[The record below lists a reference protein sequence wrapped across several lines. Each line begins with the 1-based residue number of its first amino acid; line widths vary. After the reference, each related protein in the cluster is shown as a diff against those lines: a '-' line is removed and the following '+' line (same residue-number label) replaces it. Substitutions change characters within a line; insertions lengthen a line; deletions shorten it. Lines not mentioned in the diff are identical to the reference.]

1 MEFQGEDSS
10 PPGAAPQPRAI
21 SLERASEIASDV
33 RDLINAGQEH
43 MAWERLRH
51 LHPADMG
58 TIVAGLPHASREAL
72 VRVMSPETVVWML
85 RQMNPVVA
93 GRVGARIGSGILSVI
108 FRQVRPQIALETLR
122 RLPNLQVRPQLA
134 LETLRRLRSV
144 RRRQENVDILEALEE
159 IEPLSHPPDTAGSLM
174 VVRFPTVGME
184 ETVGVAR
191 DRLRQMGDDRTKFT
205 HILVVDENGEA
216 IGHIAMADLALSE
229 SDTRVRDISTFIIAT
244 VSLDT
249 PLEECSRLRRHYNL
263 TQLPVVEDGQLI
275 GVILAESLLGAT
287 VEEDTRQMMEMGSVA
302 GEMVGGPLSS
312 SLRTRLPWLTV
323 NLGTTFLAAATVA
336 LFESTLT
343 QLVVLAAFLPVVAG
357 QGGIGGTQTLTL
369 IVRAIALG
377 ELVGVGA
384 ARILAREVTLG
395 ILHGVW
401 LGVLVAVVAIVWKQ
415 NLGLGVV
422 LGLAMFGNMIIA
434 GSVGAAV
441 PLLMR
446 RLGVDP
452 AVASA
457 VVVTT
462 ITDVAGFILFL
473 GLASAAIGFIQ

>member
-1 MEFQGEDSS
+1 MEFQDRDSS
-10 PPGAAPQPRAI
+10 HAAVTRPRAI
-21 SLERASEIASDV
+21 SLERASEIAGDV
-33 RDLINAGQEH
+33 RRLIESGQERV
-43 MAWERLRH
+43 AWEHLRH
-51 LHPADMG
+51 LHPADIG
-58 TIVAGLPHASREAL
+58 TIVAGLPHPSREAM

-93 GRVGARIGSGILSVI
+93 GRVGARMGSGMLSAI
-108 FRQVRPQIALETLR
+108 FRQVHPQTALETLR
-122 RLPNLQVRPQLA
+122 RLPHLRLRPQLA
-134 LETLRRLRSV
+134 LETLRRLRV
-144 RRRQENVDILEALEE
+144 LRRRHENVDILEALDE
-159 IEPLSHPPDTAGSLM
+159 IEPLSHSSDTAGSLM
-174 VVRFPTVGME
+174 VIQFPTVGLE
-184 ETVGVAR
+184 ETAEVAR

-205 HILVVDENGEA
+205 HILAVNENGEA
-216 IGHIAMADLALSE
+216 VGQISMADLALSE
-229 SDTRVRDISTFIIAT
+229 GDTPVREISTFIIAT
-244 VSLDT
+244 VSPDT

-275 GVILAESLLGAT
+275 GVILPEALLGAT

-323 NLGTTFLAAATVA
+323 NLGTTFLAAATIA
-336 LFESTLT
+336 LFESTLV

-384 ARILAREVTLG
+384 ARILARELV
-395 ILHGVW
+395 
-401 LGVLVAVVAIVWKQ
+401 LGVLHGIWLGALVAVIAIVWKQ
-415 NLGLGVV
+415 NVGLGVV

-441 PLLMR
+441 PLLLR

-473 GLASAAIGFIQ
+473 GIASAAINFIQ